1 METKENKKSRLSIND
16 SYDLQLVNN
25 TNPVLRWVLML
36 PIGFLA
42 ILIVQLAYGFI
53 FNKLLSEFA
62 TIGAVGIIVN
72 SIFIAMKYCV
82 FVVAM
87 VATAP
92 VARKNKL
99 QASMACAFIALLV
112 AFGSTYYLYS
122 NAVSVDWPMLIATS
136 VACLLGISWAV
147 WNVRVVTSKP
157 LPATQE
163 AEPPMQ

>member
-1 METKENKKSRLSIND
+1 METKENKKSKLSIND

-62 TIGAVGIIVN
+62 IIVN

-122 NAVSVDWPMLIATS
+122 NAVSVDWPMLISTS

-147 WNVRVVTSKP
+147 WNVHVVTRKP

-163 AEPPMQ
+163 AETPMR